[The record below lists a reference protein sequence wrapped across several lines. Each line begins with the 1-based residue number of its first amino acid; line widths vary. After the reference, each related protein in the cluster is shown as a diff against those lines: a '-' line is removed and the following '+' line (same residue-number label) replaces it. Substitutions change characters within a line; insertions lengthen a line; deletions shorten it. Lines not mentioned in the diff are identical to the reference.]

1 MKSIKLHISSNALQ
15 VSLRRAKWT
24 VLLTDLIK
32 FYKLVSII
40 ISQYFM
46 GTFDICTNGDN
57 QVLKK
62 LLDTLHTFKNEND
75 VQVQQASTT
84 WTRIYTFYVNDE
96 LYSSLCLWTKFVSS
110 IRFANWMS
118 NLITLTISEDGSD
131 SFFKSRREAF
141 DLLDSVYALAVFFKK
156 VVEPVYPLTN
166 GQEDY
171 RSIVLESLYQMV
183 YNGSKFTSFKVV
195 RSRNAQEF
203 SRITL
208 DQYFVALS
216 IHMTIVSG
224 VQKHVPRQSTQAG

>member
-1 MKSIKLHISSNALQ
+1 MKSIKLHISSNAFQ

-46 GTFDICTNGDN
+46 GTFAICTNGDN

-96 LYSSLCLWTKFVSS
+96 LYSSLCLWTKFVSL

-131 SFFKSRREAF
+131 SFFKARREAF
-141 DLLDSVYALAVFFKK
+141 DLLDSVYALVVFFKK

-166 GQEDY
+166 GQEDD
-171 RSIVLESLYQMV
+171 IIAQLYWNRYIKWYTMDQ
-183 YNGSKFTSFKVV
+183 NLRPSKLFD
-195 RSRNAQEF
+195 QEM
-203 SRITL
+203 L
-208 DQYFVALS
+208 KNLVELL
-216 IHMTIVSG
+216 
-224 VQKHVPRQSTQAG
+224 